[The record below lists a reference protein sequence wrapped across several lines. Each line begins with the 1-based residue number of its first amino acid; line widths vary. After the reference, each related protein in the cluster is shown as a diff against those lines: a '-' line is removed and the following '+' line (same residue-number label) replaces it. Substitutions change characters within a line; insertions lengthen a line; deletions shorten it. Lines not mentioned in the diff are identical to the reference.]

1 MTLLYNKVMEIS
13 DEKYFYIKDYK
24 YIENGEIDISFL
36 PMMIRRRLS
45 SIDKYAIYTISAFKD
60 CKFDEIVYSSRYG
73 ELERLF
79 KIIDQYIEDNEVS
92 PNLFSS
98 SVHNYLVGL
107 FSQIN
112 NFTNSYTAL
121 SAENKSLSMGLL
133 KSILSDKENS
143 LFCYVDKENEKINS
157 LSCLISKNSGDI
169 KCRLIKSPNNTCE
182 NEFADFVKFLEA
194 KIDKINFVCYSIE
207 RVN

>member
-45 SIDKYAIYTISAFKD
+45 SIDKYAIYTLSAFKD
-60 CKFDEIVYSSRYG
+60 CKIDEIVYSSRYG

-112 NFTNSYTAL
+112 NFYL
-121 SAENKSLSMGLL
+121 LVQYLKFFLCLQSLYRSRNRNRMELHLYLL
-133 KSILSDKENS
+133 YI
-143 LFCYVDKENEKINS
+143 
-157 LSCLISKNSGDI
+157 
-169 KCRLIKSPNNTCE
+169 LIKYHT
-182 NEFADFVKFLEA
+182 
-194 KIDKINFVCYSIE
+194 
-207 RVN
+207 